1 MKSESDFFSYFTI
14 TFEEMN
20 ASLSA
25 VIDGRDYQ
33 KPICICGHPM
43 AWHSDTGGR
52 HMCSF
57 ASTYCRCQTPLAV
70 IATSDLRFFKKLTRG
85 PGSDH
90 ALTLGCYSAIKAGK
104 TVRWLAEPKCFKCK
118 EAGTSIRPVA
128 LNSLSR
134 VAFASGEVNI
144 LLCATCYGE
153 VLFS

>member
-14 TFEEMN
+14 TVEEMN

-70 IATSDLRFFKKLTRG
+70 IATSDLRFFKKLTRR

-90 ALTLGCYSAIKAGK
+90 ALTLGCFSAIKAGK
-104 TVRWLAEPKCFKCK
+104 TVRDD
-118 EAGTSIRPVA
+118 
-128 LNSLSR
+128 LNTWI
-134 VAFASGEVNI
+134 GG
-144 LLCATCYGE
+144 ATVKGVGMTMSFLNTGDSAATVMNEYTIKNGQT
-153 VLFS
+153 VWVRKL

>member
-14 TFEEMN
+14 TVEEMN
-20 ASLSA
+20 ASFSA
-25 VIDGRDYQ
+25 VVDGRHYQ

-57 ASTYCRCQTPLAV
+57 ASAYCRCQTPLGV

-85 PGSDH
+85 PGSNH
-90 ALTLGCYSAIKAGK
+90 ALSLGCYSAIKAGK

-118 EAGTSIRPVA
+118 ETGI
-128 LNSLSR
+128 
-134 VAFASGEVNI
+134 
-144 LLCATCYGE
+144 
-153 VLFS
+153 